1 MEASFKLRT
10 LQGLDSTIRMHERAR
25 AAKSVPVSVVTSQA
39 GKRMRRQDLDNI
51 MLQGMMCSQEQA
63 RVVNSVT
70 ITLES
75 SKTEVKA

>member
-10 LQGLDSTIRMHERAR
+10 LPGLDSTIRMLERAR
-25 AAKSVPVSVVTSQA
+25 AVKLVRVNVVTSQV
-39 GKRMRRQDLDNI
+39 GKSMRRQDLDNI
-51 MLQGMMCSQEQA
+51 TPQGMMCSHEQA
-63 RVVNSVT
+63 RAVNSVT